1 MTRRDHP
8 RSRGVYSRRKIS
20 PARTSGSS
28 PLARGLHR
36 GMTAFPF
43 CTGIIPAR
51 AGVTVRGR
59 TSSSSLT
66 DHPRSRGVYGRQV
79 ACGLVDAGSSPL
91 ARGLPDQVSS
101 PAPRKGIIPARA
113 GFTPTG
119 GDTCR
124 STPDHPRSR
133 GVYLSSSTLSAI
145 VIGSSP
151 LARGLPLPFLIG
163 DTHER
168 IIPARAG
175 FTGGAGHCEYHRQD
189 HPRSRGVYMR
199 LSSSTSTL
207 SGSSPLARGLPRLS
221 NRRTLNYRI
230 IPARAGFTG
239 PFLYVVLNL
248 SDHPRSRGVYL
259 VCLIVFDC
267 VWGSSPLARGLRVAC
282 NGA

>member
-51 AGVTVRGR
+51 AGFTVRVR

-113 GFTPTG
+113 GFTMMKPR
-119 GDTCR
+119 R
-124 STPDHPRSR
+124 SGRGSDHPRSR
-133 GVYLSSSTLSAI
+133 GVYI
-145 VIGSSP
+145 VIVLVEKVFEGSSP
-151 LARGLPLPFLIG
+151 LARGLLPG
-163 DTHER
+163 DLAGVGGDG

-175 FTGGAGHCEYHRQD
+175 FTRPGILACPPKRD
-189 HPRSRGVYMR
+189 HPRSRGVYPDGRRYMQVN
-199 LSSSTSTL
+199 
-207 SGSSPLARGLPRLS
+207 SGSSPLARGLPQFLD
-221 NRRTLNYRI
+221 TLRDRHRI
-230 IPARAGFTG
+230 IPARAGFTP
-239 PFLYVVLNL
+239 PFP
-248 SDHPRSRGVYL
+248 DWRHT
-259 VCLIVFDC
+259 
-267 VWGSSPLARGLRVAC
+267 
-282 NGA
+282 